1 MPKFELTLPD
11 GSVVISSG
19 ADIGEAYANHVYSQ
33 QQAQAPQIA
42 AGGASQEPV
51 QSSIP
56 RRIARA
62 VVANNPLSLGA
73 RLGEFGYELA
83 TTPARMLSKYLGTEA
98 PPTLDQGLQDVFG
111 VRAPSVYEDQG
122 LTAAFG
128 QESKATT
135 PAGRIVD
142 AGIGALSAGA
152 APYRVLSPVVARF
165 APKTAQAAIGQ
176 AAGGAVGQGVA
187 EATDNPLAAIAGG
200 IVGQKAGQ
208 GAARLGASAVSRSFP
223 SVATKPVLARA
234 AASDL
239 ANNLNDPQ
247 IQKVLSL
254 NASPEPNPAQLT
266 LAQQSNDPVINNIA
280 SRMATSKES
289 GIPMAE
295 RQQFQQEYLKQQEQG
310 LVGSKPTMEGSQ
322 IGVELRKTLNDKVAQ
337 LGEERAAVVNEAYGY
352 GNLNLDDFGRKFL
365 DQQIAKVTREI
376 GANDAK
382 QLNGLSNIIVA
393 PFDKNTSLGQ
403 FINKLP
409 DLNAR
414 KAAFYEAGENIKA
427 GAIDEYIKAVTSN
440 LDAPQRQL
448 LDQANRLGQDA
459 NIIKGM
465 MPLKMGDIES
475 QALPRS
481 EGAGR
486 LYSKADTSVGES
498 LFNSD
503 IPAIDQFTQ
512 LQQSLGKEQASKFA
526 KDRIALELNKAT
538 SAKEMQAAISKFEP
552 LYRLDP
558 SVKSYTETY
567 QKGLNDLSS
576 LADKVDPERA
586 AIKLKMT
593 DPSTPAQEHV
603 AGYLAGGYLG
613 TLTSRILSARGPDF
627 QNRVNA
633 AITNALSGDNP
644 QLTDQIFKLAA
655 KYNTKGLKGIAGRT
669 LDALTNDLGKIAAR
683 ALATSGMN
691 ANNEKPLSEEVQ

>member
-19 ADIGEAYANHVYSQ
+19 ADIGEAYANYVYSQ
-33 QQAQAPQIA
+33 QQAQTPK
-42 AGGASQEPV
+42 GAVDSTSQEPV

-56 RRIARA
+56 KRIMRA
-62 VVANNPLSLGA
+62 AAGANPLSMGIG
-73 RLGEFGYELA
+73 LGEMGYELA
-83 TTPARMLSKYLGTEA
+83 TTPARLLSKYLGTEA
-98 PPTLDQGLQDVFG
+98 PPTLDQGLQATFG
-111 VRAPSVYEDQG
+111 VRAPSVYQDQG

-135 PAGRIVD
+135 PAGRIGD
-142 AGIGALSAGA
+142 AAMGAIFSGAPAYQALSPAVSA
-152 APYRVLSPVVARF
+152 F
-165 APKTAQAAIGQ
+165 APRTAQGFIGQ
-176 AAGGAVGQGVA
+176 AAGGAAGQGVA
-187 EATDNPLAAIAGG
+187 ETTDNPLAAIAGG

-208 GAARLGASAVSRSFP
+208 GVARLGASAVSRALP
-223 SVATKPVLARA
+223 SVATKPVIARA

-247 IQKVLSL
+247 IQKILTL
-254 NASPEPNPAQLT
+254 NASPEPNPAGLT
-266 LAQQSNDPVINNIA
+266 LAQQSSDPVINNIA
-280 SRMATSKES
+280 SRLATSKES

-295 RQQFQQEYLKQQEQG
+295 RQQMQQDYLKQQEQN
-310 LVGSKPTMEGSQ
+310 LVSSKPNMEGGQ
-322 IGVELRKTLNDKVAQ
+322 IGIELRKVLNDKVAQ
-337 LGEERAAVVNEAYGY
+337 LGEEKTNVINEAYGY
-352 GNLNLDDFGRKFL
+352 GNLNLDNFGRQFL
-365 DQQIAKVTREI
+365 DQQIAKVTKEI

-382 QLNGLSNIIVA
+382 QLDGLSNIIIA
-393 PFDKNTSLGQ
+393 PFDKSTTLGQ

-427 GAIDEYIKAVTSN
+427 GAIDDYIKAVTSS
-440 LDAPQRQL
+440 LDKPQRQIL
-448 LDQANRLGQDA
+448 ERANRLGQDI

-512 LQQSLGKEQASKFA
+512 LQQSIGKDQASKFA

-538 SAKEMQAAISKFEP
+538 SAKEMQVAINKFEP

-567 QKGLNDLSS
+567 QKGLNDLSA

-633 AITNALSGDNP
+633 AINNALSGDNP
-644 QLTDQIFKLAA
+644 SFTDQVFKLAA
-655 KYNTKGLKGIAGRT
+655 KYNTKGLKGFSGRT
-669 LDALTNDLGKIAAR
+669 LDAFTNDLDKIAAR
-683 ALATSGMN
+683 ALAVSGMN
-691 ANNEKPLSEEVQ
+691 ANNEKPLSEQGQ